1 MLAVIKTGG
10 KQYLVSPGQKI
21 KIEKIDKP
29 ALAKA
34 TAGKK
39 EGQEIIFDEVL
50 LLEKGKKIE
59 IGTPLVKGAKV
70 IGKVISQGKGKKV
83 IVFKYKPKTR
93 YKVKKGHRQPFTE
106 VEILKI
112 ETP

>member
-21 KIEKIDKP
+21 KIEKI
-29 ALAKA
+29 A
-34 TAGKK
+34 KK
-39 EGQEIIFDEVL
+39 EGSEITFSQVL

-59 IGTPLVKGAKV
+59 IGTPLIRGVKV
-70 IGKVISQGKGKKV
+70 IGKIVRQGKAKKV
-83 IVFKYKPKTR
+83 IIFKYKAKKR

-106 VEILKI
+106 IEILKI
-112 ETP
+112 ES